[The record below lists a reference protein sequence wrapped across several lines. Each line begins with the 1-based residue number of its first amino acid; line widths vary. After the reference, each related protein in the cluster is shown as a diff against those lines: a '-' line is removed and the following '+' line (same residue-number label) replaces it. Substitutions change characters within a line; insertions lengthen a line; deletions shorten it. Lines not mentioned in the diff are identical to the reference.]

1 MKIRI
6 YTKKC
11 VPYILSFFIIY
22 NSVFGHFMWIGT
34 DRMVILVCSVERD
47 RLRER
52 ERQARAAMSVQA
64 EQAAAGGGPDTR
76 HHHHHHHN
84 HVHHHHANI
93 HVSTP
98 NLFRGGPVRVS
109 TFSIYFPSAT
119 DETFST
125 TRGFVC
131 IRVWRY
137 WLFLWEYS
145 ANTDSFTNGIH
156 INTSV

>member
-1 MKIRI
+1 MKSIIREYKVYKFTNSTLYFVI
-6 YTKKC
+6 
-11 VPYILSFFIIY
+11 FFII
-22 NSVFGHFMWIGT
+22 VIVCLGHFTRIGT
-34 DRMVILVCSVERD
+34 DRTGNFLVCSVERD

-84 HVHHHHANI
+84 HVHHHHPNI

-109 TFSIYFPSAT
+109 TFSILFPAVCGSARP
-119 DETFST
+119 FFHF
-125 TRGFVC
+125 TRALSL
-131 IRVWRY
+131 RY
-137 WLFLWEYS
+137 SRY
-145 ANTDSFTNGIH
+145 
-156 INTSV
+156 